1 MGFKIIEYEC
11 DEDHIHILLEALPY
25 HNLVEIVRNMKGK
38 SSYIIRREFKSE
50 LQEQLWGN
58 HLWTPS
64 YFICTVSDNS
74 RENVLNYIKNQKIK

>member
-1 MGFKIIEYEC
+1 MGFKIIEYWC

-50 LQEQLWGN
+50 LQEQL
-58 HLWTPS
+58 
-64 YFICTVSDNS
+64 
-74 RENVLNYIKNQKIK
+74 